1 MKCPCCGNEMNLDN
15 HRKIDL
21 FMCYECGYI
30 EGRRMEQ
37 TVAASGSTNY
47 EKIKGMNLN
56 EVAALV
62 SRRFGLDTNTVATW
76 LEHGAVA

>member
-15 HRKIDL
+15 HRKIDM

-37 TVAASGSTNY
+37 PVAASGSTNY